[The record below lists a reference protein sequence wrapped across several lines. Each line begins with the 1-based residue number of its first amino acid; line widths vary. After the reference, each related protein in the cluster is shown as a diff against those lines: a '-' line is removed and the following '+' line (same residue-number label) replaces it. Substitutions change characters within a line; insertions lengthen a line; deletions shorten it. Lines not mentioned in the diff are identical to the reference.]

1 MDYII
6 RLINALD
13 YIEENLTSI
22 IELKDVANKA
32 YFSLYH
38 FHRLFGAIIGDNMKE
53 FIRKRR
59 LTEAGNDLIET
70 DERII
75 DIAIKYQFGSQAAF
89 SRAFKKMY
97 GITPLQYRKNGENLV
112 LFQKKRLTD
121 IRLKH
126 LDGGISMEPKI
137 VDKEKFMVVGM
148 KYYGSNNN
156 NEIPELWN
164 RFNSRMPEIKDVLN
178 KNVAMGVCEFVENL
192 TDESKF
198 TYFACQEV
206 CSLEDIPIGMDG
218 LTVGKN
224 KYAVFTHKGSVDRLG
239 DTYAYIYGSWLPR
252 SGYEPSKSHDF
263 EYYDERFNPTDEN
276 SELDIYIPIISKKFD
291 MD

>member
-1 MDYII
+1 MSYII
-6 RLINALD
+6 RLKNALD
-13 YIEENLTSI
+13 YIEDNLTSE
-22 IELKDVANKA
+22 IELKDIANKA

-59 LTEAGNDLIET
+59 LTEAGNDLIKSK
-70 DERII
+70 ERII

-89 SRAFKKMY
+89 TRSFKNMY
-97 GITPLQYRKNGENLV
+97 GMTPMQYRNNGKNLV
-112 LFQKKRLTD
+112 LYQKNRLTD

-137 VDKEKFMVVGM
+137 IEKDKFMVVGM

-156 NEIPELWN
+156 NEIPELWK
-164 RFNSRMPEIKDVLN
+164 RFNPRMNEIKNVI
-178 KNVAMGVCEFVENL
+178 KGNVAMGMCEFVENL

-206 CSLEDIPIGMDG
+206 SSLEDIPKEMEG
-218 LTVGKN
+218 LTVKKN

-239 DTYAYIYGSWLPR
+239 DTYEYIHGSWLPR
-252 SGYEPSKSHDF
+252 SEYEPAKSHDF
-263 EYYDERFNPTDEN
+263 EHYDERFNPGDEN
-276 SELDIYIPIISKKFD
+276 SELDIYIPIK
-291 MD
+291 